1 MYTLTHNTLSRDRY
15 QKHTENYVEYAYVT
29 LEGKR
34 YKRKVKYTG
43 NTEYVTINRRNY
55 KLV

>member
-1 MYTLTHNTLSRDRY
+1 MYTLTHNNLDNSHY